1 MLPPC
6 RGPLRHRLAKEPEIE
21 RVGAGSG
28 VGDRGEQPRKTIRPV
43 RNHMKRNAVL
53 SDLFRHAT
61 EVMADPAENP
71 ISEGEKCEATMPPT

>member
-28 VGDRGEQPRKTIRPV
+28 MRDSGKQPGKPIGPV
-43 RNHMKRNAVL
+43 RHHVKRKAVFMN
-53 SDLFRHAT
+53 LFSHAT
-61 EVMADPAENP
+61 EVIADPTENP
-71 ISEGEKCEATMPPT
+71 ISEGEECEATMPPT